1 MTISKRRT
9 SNKETSFLR
18 SCGTGIGIQ
27 GIPRLPN
34 LLLKREAV
42 ILVKTSGFG
51 FSPSRKVHGRDFMK
65 ARYSLSF
72 DLRLLAFAELSKV
85 AAIEAFS
92 SRIS

>member
-1 MTISKRRT
+1 M
-9 SNKETSFLR
+9 
-18 SCGTGIGIQ
+18 
-27 GIPRLPN
+27 
-34 LLLKREAV
+34 
-42 ILVKTSGFG
+42 KTSGFG